1 MKKMISPRVWLTASI
16 LLLALAA
23 AWVLNPGN
31 FARSTHAEKN
41 YCIANLKQI
50 DGAIQQWALENK
62 VPETNAPDLNA
73 VMKYLKGHK
82 LPQCNQ
88 GGKYSP
94 GRTIADAPTCSKGL
108 ELGHALP

>member
-1 MKKMISPRVWLTASI
+1 MKKVTTPRLWLAVVL

-23 AWVLNPGN
+23 VWVLHPGN
-31 FARSTHAEKN
+31 FVRSTQAEKN
-41 YCIANLKQI
+41 HCIANLKQI
-50 DGAIQQWALENK
+50 DGAIQFWALENK
-62 VPETNAPDLNA
+62 VPETNAPDLKA

-88 GGKYSP
+88 GGKYAP
-94 GRTIADAPTCSKGL
+94 GRTIADAPTCSQGP